1 MAIGKKPVLGGRDAV
16 KVAIVQK
23 APRFLDKEASLALA
37 EQYIAEAAAGG
48 AELIVFP
55 EVWLA
60 GYPYWT
66 EGWDSSLPA
75 WAGGRIAFRDAAV
88 LAPSEDTVRLGAA
101 ARKAGAYV
109 VMGCN
114 EIDPRPEVSTIY
126 NCLLFFDHEGRLMGR
141 HRKTMPTFT
150 ERMFWG
156 QGDAADFQVFDTEI
170 GRLGGLICGEHLM
183 TLVRAAMIGMGEEI
197 HVAVFPG
204 AFALHTGPELEEW
217 DAEHKSFWGHASV
230 RAHALEAGAF
240 VVSACGF
247 IEDKDIPDSFPHK
260 GKMNIRYARGG
271 SSIIAPLG
279 IPLAGP
285 VEGPQIIHG
294 QIEAWMIK
302 AWKAIIDTDRT
313 LFAAGP
319 RATQRQRPRAQPGK
333 CPGVPF
339 PAGRVVT
346 ASTRGRRRRARS
358 RARASRKVAA
368 NDAQRPCASNW
379 CQQLRGTRQISS
391 AGLSTQVRRYG
402 LTSRAPELRP
412 VLEPLPDFAFEATLG
427 RIVEFLTAELFREIV
442 LP

>member
-88 LAPSEDTVRLGAA
+88 LAPSEDTVRLGEA

-109 VMGCN
+109 VIGCN

-126 NCLLFFDHEGRLMGR
+126 NCLLFFDHTGQLMGR

-183 TLVRAAMIGMGEEI
+183 TLVRAAMIGLGEEI

-204 AFALHTGPELEEW
+204 AFALHTGPQLEEW
-217 DAEHKSFWGHASV
+217 DADHKSFWGHASV

-240 VVSACGF
+240 VVSACG
-247 IEDKDIPDSFPHK
+247 IIDDKDIPDSFPHK
-260 GKMNIRYARGG
+260 GKMNIKYARGG
-271 SSIIAPLG
+271 SSVIAPLG
-279 IPLAGP
+279 IPLVGP
-285 VEGPQIIHG
+285 VEGPQIIHA
-294 QIEAWMIK
+294 QVEAWMIK
-302 AWKAIIDTDRT
+302 AWKAIIDTT
-313 LFAAGP
+313 GHYS
-319 RATQRQRPRAQPGK
+319 RPDLLRLTVSGHAPSRES
-333 CPGVPF
+333 VLAF
-339 PAGRVVT
+339 
-346 ASTRGRRRRARS
+346 RS
-358 RARASRKVAA
+358 RLEGISPHELANAAEVHAVEPARVEKLLHA
-368 NDAQRPCASNW
+368 
-379 CQQLRGTRQISS
+379 T
-391 AGLSTQVRRYG
+391 LS
-402 LTSRAPELRP
+402 
-412 VLEPLPDFAFEATLG
+412 EPLPASQ
-427 RIVEFLTAELFREIV
+427 
-442 LP
+442 

>member
-88 LAPSEDTVRLGAA
+88 LAPSEDTVRLGEA

-109 VMGCN
+109 VIGCN

-126 NCLLFFDHEGRLMGR
+126 NCLLFFDHTGQLMGR

-183 TLVRAAMIGMGEEI
+183 TLVRAAMIGLGEEI

-204 AFALHTGPELEEW
+204 AFALHTGPQLEEW
-217 DAEHKSFWGHASV
+217 DADHKSFWGHASV

-240 VVSACGF
+240 VVSACG
-247 IEDKDIPDSFPHK
+247 IIDDKDIPDSFPHK
-260 GKMNIRYARGG
+260 GKMNIKYARGG
-271 SSIIAPLG
+271 SSVIAPLG
-279 IPLAGP
+279 IPLVGP
-285 VEGPQIIHG
+285 VEGPQIIHA

-302 AWKAIIDTDRT
+302 AWKAIIDTT
-313 LFAAGP
+313 GHYS
-319 RATQRQRPRAQPGK
+319 RPDLLRLTVSGHAPSRES
-333 CPGVPF
+333 VLAF
-339 PAGRVVT
+339 
-346 ASTRGRRRRARS
+346 RS
-358 RARASRKVAA
+358 RLEGISPHELANAAEVHAVEPARVEKLLHA
-368 NDAQRPCASNW
+368 
-379 CQQLRGTRQISS
+379 T
-391 AGLSTQVRRYG
+391 LS
-402 LTSRAPELRP
+402 
-412 VLEPLPDFAFEATLG
+412 EPLPASQ
-427 RIVEFLTAELFREIV
+427 
-442 LP
+442 

>member
-1 MAIGKKPVLGGRDAV
+1 MAVGKKPVLGGREAV

-23 APRFLDKEASLALA
+23 APRFLDKEASLTLA
-37 EQYIAEAAAGG
+37 EQYIVEAAAGG

-88 LAPSEDTVRLGAA
+88 LAPSEDTIRLGAA

-126 NCLLFFDHEGRLMGR
+126 NSLLFFDHEGRLMGR

-156 QGDAADFQVFDTEI
+156 QGDASDFQVFDTEI

-183 TLVRAAMIGMGEEI
+183 TLVRAAMIGLGEEI

-217 DAEHKSFWGHASV
+217 DADHKSFWGHASV

-240 VVSACGF
+240 VISACG
-247 IEDKDIPDSFPHK
+247 IIDDSDIPDTFPHK

-279 IPLAGP
+279 IPLVGP
-285 VEGPQIIHG
+285 VEGPQIVHG

-302 AWKAIIDTDRT
+302 AWKSIIDTT
-313 LFAAGP
+313 GHYS
-319 RATQRQRPRAQPGK
+319 RPDLVRLTVSGHAPSRGS
-333 CPGVPF
+333 
-339 PAGRVVT
+339 VT
-346 ASTRGRRRRARS
+346 AYRSLLEGTSPRELADAADAREVEPARVEKLLQSTLKETAGT
-358 RARASRKVAA
+358 AA
-368 NDAQRPCASNW
+368 
-379 CQQLRGTRQISS
+379 
-391 AGLSTQVRRYG
+391 
-402 LTSRAPELRP
+402 
-412 VLEPLPDFAFEATLG
+412 
-427 RIVEFLTAELFREIV
+427 
-442 LP
+442 